1 MIAVQDEQ
9 ELAYMEVGHWEELQA
24 AVKHAISQ
32 LEESRCDTIND
43 TGNGLTPEYNKVEQM
58 LSNVMDYIRGRIE
71 ELSPGTYQHKQ
82 TTFYYASE
90 REREAMRYALQEGI
104 NYVALTGLY
113 PVSRRIDAIEYIS
126 ERGLSSQNYEKTC
139 QAVREYQ
146 KEGQKIPLT
155 LDVTITER

>member
-9 ELAYMEVGHWEELQA
+9 ELAYIETYHWENLQS
-24 AVKHAISQ
+24 AVEKAISQ
-32 LEESRCDTIND
+32 VEESRCDTLRETKNAQ
-43 TGNGLTPEYNKVEQM
+43 TPEYDQVERM
-58 LSNVMDYIRGRIE
+58 LSNVMDYITGRIE
-71 ELSPGTYQHKQ
+71 ELSPGTYKHKHE
-82 TTFYYASE
+82 TFYYASE

-113 PVSRRIDAIEYIS
+113 PIARRIDAIEYIS
-126 ERGLSSQNYEKTC
+126 EHRLASLNYEKTC

-155 LDVTITER
+155 LDVTVTER